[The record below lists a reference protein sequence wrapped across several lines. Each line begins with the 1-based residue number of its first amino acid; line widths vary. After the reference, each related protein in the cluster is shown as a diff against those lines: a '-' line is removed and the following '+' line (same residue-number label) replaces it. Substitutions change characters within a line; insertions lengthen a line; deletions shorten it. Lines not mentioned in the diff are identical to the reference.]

1 MNFKCTDKRYFE
13 EPTQVIFFE
22 PNGAD
27 ITLNAQGVQRDYWYD
42 HTAWC
47 TGIAYHDVIICA
59 CCGQAID
66 IDSLYEDAAEITMRT
81 DIVFELSWVGIGD
94 AIADD
99 DCYPCLSDE
108 YEEERL
114 NG

>member
-1 MNFKCTDKRYFE
+1 MNFTPTNKRYFE

-22 PNGAD
+22 PNSAD

-42 HTAWC
+42 ETAWC

-59 CCGQAID
+59 ECGAAID
-66 IDSLYEDAAEITMRT
+66 IESLYEDAADITTRN
-81 DIVFELSWVGIGD
+81 DIIFELPWVNIRED
-94 AIADD
+94 IADIE
-99 DCYPCLSDE
+99 YFPCFSDE

-114 NG
+114 RG

>member
-1 MNFKCTDKRYFE
+1 MNFKPTDKRYFE

-22 PNGAD
+22 PNDAD

-42 HTAWC
+42 ETAWF

-59 CCGQAID
+59 DCGQAVD
-66 IDSLYEDAAEITMRT
+66 INSLYENVAEITMRT
-81 DIVFELSWVGIGD
+81 DIVFELPWVSISD

-99 DCYPCLSDE
+99 DWYPCLSDE

-114 NG
+114 K

>member
-42 HTAWC
+42 ETAWC
-47 TGIAYHDVIICA
+47 TGIAYHDIIICA
-59 CCGQAID
+59 DCGQAID
-66 IDSLYEDAAEITMRT
+66 IDSLYDDAADITMRT
-81 DIVFELSWVGIGD
+81 DIIFELSWVGIRD
-94 AIADD
+94 AIADIEY
-99 DCYPCLSDE
+99 YPCLSDE